1 MKALVLLEPARTPDL
16 NTTDFSV
23 IKHIPTLILWGD
35 FIKVPELCA
44 WTKAAYFDIYPKY
57 YELMKGLGAPIDWID
72 LPERGITGN
81 THLLMMDRNSREVA
95 QAVQDWMTSRG
106 LMK

>member
-1 MKALVLLEPARTPDL
+1 
-16 NTTDFSV
+16 
-23 IKHIPTLILWGD
+23 
-35 FIKVPELCA
+35 
-44 WTKAAYFDIYPKY
+44 
-57 YELMKGLGAPIDWID
+57 MKGLGAPIDWID